1 MNRREFI
8 FASSALTLTGCM
20 SSAGKRVFLPAQKPK
35 AIVIFYADDLGYGDT
50 SVYGQSRVPTPN
62 LQALANEGRRFTDA
76 HSPTAVCTPSRYSL
90 LTGDYAFRR
99 PGTRILDG
107 DASLILPVVGGP
119 LGDRTLPAL
128 MQASGYKTAVIGKW
142 HLGLGDG
149 TAPIDWNHHISPGP
163 NECGFDYSF
172 IMAATADRVPTVFVE
187 NGDVV
192 GLDPNDPIEIK
203 YNKKEVEWAGEQ
215 TARTNPELLKAWGA
229 PSDHQHDKTIID
241 GISRIGHM
249 KGGKAACWHDQDI
262 SDTLAQKADDFLK
275 VSAQVHEPVFL
286 YFCTSDVHVPRDPN
300 MRFRGK
306 TDLGI
311 RGDTTVQMDD
321 CLGKVRASLKK
332 YGYDDCL
339 FIFTSDN
346 GPYIPDGYED
356 GAVQAWDGVNPAAP
370 YSGGKYGPYEGGTRV
385 PFIVSWPGVVAPGT
399 ESAAL
404 ISQTDLLATLS
415 TIVGASC
422 QGSGHSCPRDSKDMS
437 SAIFDGAPKGRST
450 LVEQPGWGA
459 FGFRSGNWKLVNR
472 KAPELYDLSVDP
484 GETNNLAA
492 ANPAKVQELK
502 AQLEAELHGRR

>member
-8 FASSALTLTGCM
+8 FASGALVLTGCM
-20 SSAGKRVFLPAQKPK
+20 SSAGKRVFLPASKPK

-50 SVYGQSRVPTPN
+50 SVYGQARVPTPN
-62 LQALANEGRRFTDA
+62 LQALANAGRKFTDA

-99 PGTRILDG
+99 PGTHILDG
-107 DASLILPVVGGP
+107 DDPLILPSTSTSTS
-119 LGDRTLPAL
+119 TLPAL
-128 MQASGYKTAVIGKW
+128 MQAAGYKTAVIGKW

-149 TAPIDWNHHISPGP
+149 KSPIDWNKHISPGP

-192 GLDPNDPIEIK
+192 NLDPNDPIEIK
-203 YNKKEVEWAGEQ
+203 YNKQEVEWEGEQ
-215 TARTNPELLKAWGA
+215 TARTNPELLKAWGR

-275 VSAQVHEPVFL
+275 QSAAAHEPVFL

-300 MRFRGK
+300 SRFRGK

-321 CLGKVRASLKK
+321 CLGRVRASLKQ
-332 YGYDDCL
+332 YGYEDCL
-339 FIFTSDN
+339 FILTSDN

-356 GAVQAWDGVNPAAP
+356 GAVAAWDGVNPAHP
-370 YSGGKYGPYEGGTRV
+370 FSGGKYGPYEGGTRV
-385 PFIVSWPGVVAPGT
+385 PFIVTWPGVVTPGT

-404 ISQTDLLATLS
+404 ISQTDLLATLRG
-415 TIVGASC
+415 IIGWPCRGGEVEK
-422 QGSGHSCPRDSKDMS
+422 DSQDLG
-437 SAIFDGAPKGRST
+437 SAIFDGSGLGRKT

-459 FGFRSGNWKLVNR
+459 FGFRNGNWKLVNR
-472 KAPELYDLSVDP
+472 KVPELYDLSVDP
-484 GETNNLAA
+484 GETTNLATEY
-492 ANPAKVQELK
+492 PDKVQELK
-502 AQLEAELHGRR
+502 SQLEAELHGRR